1 MNKETLEKMREMED
15 ILLAAL
21 KSRLKEVYGSYA
33 VTPNTM
39 KAAEILVELFRIE
52 ADVNEAP
59 APVDKWETVDDIHMT
74 DEDPEDLAEETYPME
89 NKYHIVRALEK
100 AIKMTWAGANVNDL
114 IYDHKQ
120 ETVII
125 SFQNG
130 YATKLVN
137 VECDSGIAM
146 IRDICNAF

>member
-1 MNKETLEKMREMED
+1 MNKEVLEKMREMED
-15 ILLAAL
+15 LLLGAL
-21 KSRLKEVYGSYA
+21 KSRLKEVSGNYA

-59 APVDKWETVDDIHMT
+59 APVDKWETVDDIHMAE
-74 DEDPEDLAEETYPME
+74 DDPEEMAEKTYPAE
-89 NKYHIVRALEK
+89 NKFYIVRALEK
-100 AIKMTWAGANVNDL
+100 AIKMTRAGDAVDDL
-114 IYDHKQ
+114 IYDHKH
-120 ETVII
+120 EMVII
-125 SFQNG
+125 NFRNG
-130 YATKLVN
+130 YSKHVN

>member
-1 MNKETLEKMREMED
+1 MNKEVLEKMREMED
-15 ILLAAL
+15 LLLSAL
-21 KSRLKEVYGSYA
+21 KSRLKEVSGSYA

-74 DEDPEDLAEETYPME
+74 EEPDEKTEE
-89 NKYHIVRALEK
+89 NKYHICNALEK
-100 AIKMTWAGANVNDL
+100 AIKMTRAGDAVDEL
-114 IYDHKQ
+114 LYDKKH

-125 SFQNG
+125 AFRNG
-130 YATKLVN
+130 YAKHVN

>member
-1 MNKETLEKMREMED
+1 MNKEVLEKMREMED

-21 KSRLKEVYGSYA
+21 KSRLKEVSGNYA

-74 DEDPEDLAEETYPME
+74 EEPDEKTEE
-89 NKYHIVRALEK
+89 NKYHICNALEK
-100 AIKMTWAGANVNDL
+100 AIKMTRAGDAVDEL
-114 IYDHKQ
+114 LYDKKH

-125 SFQNG
+125 AFRNG
-130 YATKLVN
+130 FTKYVN

>member
-1 MNKETLEKMREMED
+1 MNKEVLEKMREMEE
-15 ILLAAL
+15 LLLGAL
-21 KSRLKEVYGSYA
+21 KSRLKEVSGNYA

-59 APVDKWETVDDIHMT
+59 APVDKWETVGDIHMAE
-74 DEDPEDLAEETYPME
+74 DDPEDLAEKTYPAE
-89 NKYHIVRALEK
+89 NKYYILRALEK
-100 AIKMTWAGANVNDL
+100 AIKMTRAGDAVDDL
-114 IYDHKQ
+114 IYDHKH
-120 ETVII
+120 ELVII
-125 SFQNG
+125 NFRNG
-130 YATKLVN
+130 YAKHVN